1 MKVMKL
7 FVMKVLPYLEHNF
20 IIQKIKILLYRI
32 RECLYM
38 NIHEKCLSILTKVTT
53 WNFYEAAANVSLL
66 SQKCSLFPSLHDATR
81 Q

>member
-7 FVMKVLPYLEHNF
+7 FVMKVRPDLEHNF
-20 IIQKIKILLYRI
+20 IIQKIKRLLYRV

-38 NIHEKCLSILTKVTT
+38 NIHQKCLSILTKVTT
-53 WNFYEAAANVSLL
+53 WNFYETAANVPLL
-66 SQKCSLFPSLHDATR
+66 SQKFSLFPSLHDAIR